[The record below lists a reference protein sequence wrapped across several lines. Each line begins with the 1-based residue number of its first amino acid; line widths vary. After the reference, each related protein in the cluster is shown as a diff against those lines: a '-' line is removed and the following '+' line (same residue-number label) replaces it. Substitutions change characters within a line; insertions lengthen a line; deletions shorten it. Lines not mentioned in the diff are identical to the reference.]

1 MNNCQFGYIT
11 KFTQPKKKKTPL
23 VAVAHSGPLKASKQC
38 YAWAKQMKRWKK
50 ELVKNYKT
58 KYVDGDQADLNPNP
72 NPIYVN

>member
-1 MNNCQFGYIT
+1 
-11 KFTQPKKKKTPL
+11 
-23 VAVAHSGPLKASKQC
+23 
-38 YAWAKQMKRWKK
+38 MKRWKK